1 MHERLIMKSYI
12 FLLVF
17 ACIALTACKKERIET
32 VPQNNTAYFV
42 AQQGFFVEYNCDSVV
57 VDDFNGTIDTFSFQI
72 KEYQQSYF
80 TDNEGR
86 QAIRL
91 ERWKRQDSTLSWQLK
106 DVWSLVKTSDRIEK
120 VEEDL
125 RMVKLLYPVRENL
138 EWNLH
143 MLNNSDPRIVNCK
156 DVHQSFNM
164 NGVAFDSTVTVVNTD
179 PENLVSEYRD
189 TEIFAA
195 QIGMVYKKLTDV
207 RYVTPPQ
214 TGIRSGTIYTMKA
227 SRWGFE

>member
-1 MHERLIMKSYI
+1 MHERLIMKSYSY
-12 FLLVF
+12 LLVLS
-17 ACIALTACKKERIET
+17 CIVLAACKKESIET
-32 VPQNNTAYFV
+32 VPQINTSYIKV
-42 AQQGFFVEYNCDSVV
+42 QQGFFVEYNCDSVV
-57 VDDFNGTIDTFSFQI
+57 VDDFNGTIDTFTFQI

-91 ERWKRQDSTLSWQLK
+91 ERWKRNDSISTWQLK
-106 DVWSLVKTSDRIEK
+106 DVWSLVKTNDRFEK
-120 VEEDL
+120 VEEDV
-125 RMVKLLYPVRENL
+125 RMVKLLFPVREKL

-143 MLNNSDPRIVNCK
+143 MLNNSDPRIVTTK
-156 DVHQSFNM
+156 DVHKSFVA
-164 NGVAFDSTVTVVNTD
+164 NGITFDSTVTVVNTD
-179 PENLVSEYRD
+179 PENLVSEFRD
-189 TEIFAA
+189 TEIFAS
-195 QIGMVYKKLTDV
+195 QIGLVYKKLTDV

>member
-1 MHERLIMKSYI
+1 MKSNTY
-12 FLLVF
+12 LLFFFSIVF
-17 ACIALTACKKERIET
+17 TACKKESIET
-32 VPQNNTAYFV
+32 VPQNNTNYLV
-42 AQQGFFVEYNCDSVV
+42 AQQGFYVEYNCDSVV
-57 VDDFNGTIDTFSFQI
+57 VDDFNGTIDTFTFQI

-91 ERWKRQDSTLSWQLK
+91 ERWKRGDSTLPWQLK
-106 DVWSLVKTSDRIEK
+106 DVWTLVKTSDRVEK

-125 RMVKLLYPVRENL
+125 RMVKLLFPLRENL
-138 EWNLH
+138 EWNQHL
-143 MLNNSDPRIVNCK
+143 LNNSDPRIVNCK
-156 DVHQSFNM
+156 DVHKAFTM
-164 NGVAFDSTVTVVNTD
+164 NGIAFDSTVTVVNTD

-195 QIGMVYKKLTDV
+195 NIGMVYKKLTNV

-214 TGIRSGTIYTMKA
+214 TGIRSGSVYTMNA